1 MAFLVVSLGITAQ
14 HAAKR
19 APQGSPM
26 RTMKQAAELFE
37 QQRRNCKDIITANK
51 LAEMKATQKA
61 EETGDWETL
70 ISEDFSLMT
79 AGTEDVPDGTMM
91 PGETF
96 GLLPDELF
104 HTPDWYGVGV
114 YQAGGNVAL
123 NYPGFGGVL
132 NSPMMNME
140 GSIRIKLR
148 VKAINYSNLFFVS
161 ICAGGYDYP
170 FDPVGNGTQMNMY
183 QFDPEDGW
191 QDIELNLVNPYTG
204 SDCFVQINAGTYN
217 RGGLIVDYLT
227 VERDK
232 DYVATPIDLSATA
245 FKEDGFT
252 ASWSKPY
259 GAESYLVTL
268 YEKKI
273 VGTDNFTSEETFENA
288 SVEDGTVTGLSQGW
302 TASVSGT
309 ADGQY
314 FTDTD
319 TPDGNKALLFASD
332 NDVLEFD
339 ADGSEILGLT
349 LTMKT
354 LASSENSDV
363 TVYFELFD
371 GTGWHTY
378 STGLG
383 FIPTDEWL
391 VMDLT
396 QVLEGFTPGMYTKF
410 RLSFSGIGYALEKGL
425 SDVSEVFAADVVSC
439 TTSPLTETTLVAE
452 DMPADNTSMT
462 FTGLDM
468 NNVYSF
474 TVKSTRADGKT
485 SEASELFYAYGVA
498 APQVKE
504 ATDIDKRG
512 AYTANWAPATNATSY
527 KLYSYEVYTVPEDAE
542 AHTVFEENFNK
553 STEGTL
559 QSPIY
564 LENYDHT
571 YLDDYT
577 DNKGWRSYGTMVC
590 NGMVGCMENYYGTLD
605 IISPELSVGH
615 GDGTFE
621 VTVEFTTLTD
631 GTTLIVQN
639 GNIDYQSITAETA
652 GAHTAT
658 LKFANGTNQ
667 TWLMFYTYEGT
678 AFLLDRVT
686 VKQDVKAGDEIFSL
700 QGLYDVT
707 DGGTSA
713 RVSGLQAKSGYKFG
727 YNVMSIYDRYGTLY
741 TSDRSETQ
749 YVDLVTSG
757 IDNVETGDGE
767 AQQPS
772 AVYDLSGRR
781 MSDTSARGVYIIK
794 QGNKAHKVIRGQGR

>member
-51 LAEMKATQKA
+51 LAEMKAARKA
-61 EETGDWETL
+61 EENGKWETL

-79 AGTEDVPDGTMM
+79 AGTEDVPDETMM
-91 PGETF
+91 AGASF
-96 GLLPDELF
+96 SYLPDELF
-104 HTPDWYGVGV
+104 HSPGWAGVGV
-114 YQAGGNVAL
+114 SQAGGNIAL

-132 NSPMMNME
+132 NTPLMNME
-140 GSIRIKLR
+140 GRIRIKLR
-148 VKAINYSNLFFVS
+148 VKSINTTRLFLVS
-161 ICAGGYDYP
+161 IAAGGYDNPY
-170 FDPVGNGTQMNMY
+170 DPTSSGQMNTY
-183 QFDPEDGW
+183 QFSPEDGW
-191 QDIELNLVNPYTG
+191 QDVEVYVVNPYTG
-204 SDCFVQINAGTYN
+204 SDCFVQVNAGTRGN
-217 RGGLIVDYLT
+217 GGLVIDYIT
-227 VERDK
+227 VERDM
-232 DYVATPIDLSATA
+232 DYLSTPVGLGATA

-252 ASWSKPY
+252 ATWNKPY

-268 YEKKI
+268 YEKKT

-288 SVEDGTVTGLSQGW
+288 SVEDGTVTGLAQGW

-319 TPDGNKALLFASD
+319 THDGNKALLFAND

-354 LASSENSDV
+354 IAGNENSFV
-363 TVYFELFD
+363 SIYFELFD

-378 STGLG
+378 KTGLEY
-383 FIPTDEWL
+383 IPTDEWR
-391 VMDLT
+391 VIDLA
-396 QVLEGFTPGMYTKF
+396 QALKDFTPGMYTKF
-410 RLSFSGIGYALEKGL
+410 RLSFGNIGSALEWGL
-425 SDVSEVFAADVVSC
+425 SDVSEVIAADVVSC
-439 TTSPLTETTLVAE
+439 TTSPLTETTMVEE
-452 DMPADNTSMT
+452 DVPADNTSMT
-462 FTGLDM
+462 FTDLDM

-474 TVKSTRADGKT
+474 TVKGTRADGKT
-485 SEASELFYAYGVA
+485 SDASTLFYAYGVA

-504 ATDIDKRG
+504 ATDIDRRG
-512 AYTANWAPATNATSY
+512 AYTANWAPATNATGY
-527 KLYSYEVYTVPEDAE
+527 TVYSYEAYTVPEDAD
-542 AHTVFEENFNK
+542 AYTVFDENFNK

-559 QSPIY
+559 ENPIY
-564 LENYDHT
+564 LDNNDNT
-571 YLDDYT
+571 YIDGYT
-577 DNKGWRSYGTMVC
+577 DNKGWRGYGTMVC
-590 NGMVGCMENYYGTLD
+590 NGMVGCMENLATVRY
-605 IISPELSVGH
+605 IISPEISVGH

-621 VTVEFTTLTD
+621 VTIEFTTLTD

-667 TWLMFYTYEGT
+667 TWLMFYTYEGY

-713 RVSGLQAKSGYKFG
+713 RISGLQAKSGYKFG

-781 MSDTSARGVYIIK
+781 VSDTSARGVYIIK
-794 QGNKAHKVIRGQGR
+794 QGNKARKVIRGQGR

>member
-1 MAFLVVSLGITAQ
+1 M
-14 HAAKR
+14 H
-19 APQGSPM
+19 
-26 RTMKQAAELFE
+26 
-37 QQRRNCKDIITANK
+37 
-51 LAEMKATQKA
+51 
-61 EETGDWETL
+61 
-70 ISEDFSLMT
+70 
-79 AGTEDVPDGTMM
+79 
-91 PGETF
+91 
-96 GLLPDELF
+96 
-104 HTPDWYGVGV
+104 
-114 YQAGGNVAL
+114 
-123 NYPGFGGVL
+123 
-132 NSPMMNME
+132 
-140 GSIRIKLR
+140 
-148 VKAINYSNLFFVS
+148 
-161 ICAGGYDYP
+161 
-170 FDPVGNGTQMNMY
+170 MY
-183 QFDPEDGW
+183 QFTPEEGW
-191 QDIELNLVNPYTG
+191 QDIELNIINPYTG
-204 SDCFVQINAGTYN
+204 DDCFLQINAGTYN
-217 RGGLIVDYLT
+217 NGGLVIDYLT

-232 DYVATPIDLSATA
+232 DYVATPTDLSASA

-252 ASWSKPY
+252 ASWGKPY

-288 SVEDGTVTGLSQGW
+288 SVEGGTVTGLSQGW

-371 GTGWHTY
+371 GTGWHTC

-396 QVLEGFTPGMYTKF
+396 KVLDGFTPGMYTKF
-410 RLSFSGIGYALEKGL
+410 RLRFSGIGYALGNGL
-425 SDVSEVFAADVVSC
+425 SDISEVIAADVVSC

-452 DMPADNTSMT
+452 DMPADNTSIT
-462 FTGLDM
+462 FTELDM

-512 AYTANWAPATNATSY
+512 AYTANWATATNATGY
-527 KLYSYEVYTVPEDAE
+527 QLYSYEVYTVPEDAE
-542 AHTVFEENFNK
+542 AYTVFEENFNK

-577 DNKGWRSYGTMVC
+577 DNKGWTGWGTMLS
-590 NGMVGCMENYYGTLD
+590 NGMAGCMEHPYVALD
-605 IISPELSVGH
+605 IISPELSVDH

-639 GNIDYQSITAETA
+639 GNLDYQSITAEKA

-667 TWLMFYTYEGT
+667 TQLMFYTLEGN

-713 RVSGLQAKSGYKFG
+713 RISGLQAKSGYKFG

-757 IDNVETGDGE
+757 IDNVETGDEE

-781 MSDTSARGVYIIK
+781 VSDTSARGVYIIK

>member
-1 MAFLVVSLGITAQ
+1 MLMAFLVVSLGITAQ

-37 QQRRNCKDIITANK
+37 QQRRNCKDIITAKK

-70 ISEDFSLMT
+70 INEDFSLMT

-91 PGETF
+91 PGESF

-104 HTPDWYGVGV
+104 HTPDWYGIGV

-140 GSIRIKLR
+140 GSIRIKMR
-148 VKAINYSNLFFVS
+148 VKSIDRTRPFFVQLA
-161 ICAGGYDYP
+161 AGGYDFP
-170 FDPVGNGTQMNMY
+170 FDPTGTGQMNMY
-183 QFDPEDGW
+183 QFTPEEGW
-191 QDIELNLVNPYTG
+191 QDIELNIINPYTG
-204 SDCFVQINAGTYN
+204 DDCFVQINAGTYN
-217 RGGLIVDYLT
+217 NGGLVIDYIT

-232 DYVATPIDLSATA
+232 DYIATPTDLSATA

-252 ASWSKPY
+252 ASWGKPY

-288 SVEDGTVTGLSQGW
+288 SVEGGTVTGLSQGW

-396 QVLEGFTPGMYTKF
+396 KVLDGFTPGMYTKF
-410 RLSFSGIGYALEKGL
+410 RLRFSGIGYALEKGL
-425 SDVSEVFAADVVSC
+425 SDVSEVIAADVVSC

-462 FTGLDM
+462 FTELDM

-485 SEASELFYAYGVA
+485 SEASQLFYAYGVA
-498 APQVKE
+498 A
-504 ATDIDKRG
+504 
-512 AYTANWAPATNATSY
+512 
-527 KLYSYEVYTVPEDAE
+527 
-542 AHTVFEENFNK
+542 
-553 STEGTL
+553 
-559 QSPIY
+559 
-564 LENYDHT
+564 
-571 YLDDYT
+571 
-577 DNKGWRSYGTMVC
+577 
-590 NGMVGCMENYYGTLD
+590 
-605 IISPELSVGH
+605 
-615 GDGTFE
+615 
-621 VTVEFTTLTD
+621 
-631 GTTLIVQN
+631 
-639 GNIDYQSITAETA
+639 
-652 GAHTAT
+652 
-658 LKFANGTNQ
+658 
-667 TWLMFYTYEGT
+667 
-678 AFLLDRVT
+678 
-686 VKQDVKAGDEIFSL
+686 
-700 QGLYDVT
+700 
-707 DGGTSA
+707 
-713 RVSGLQAKSGYKFG
+713 
-727 YNVMSIYDRYGTLY
+727 
-741 TSDRSETQ
+741 TQ
-749 YVDLVTSG
+749 
-757 IDNVETGDGE
+757 E
-767 AQQPS
+767 
-772 AVYDLSGRR
+772 RR
-781 MSDTSARGVYIIK
+781 LPT
-794 QGNKAHKVIRGQGR
+794 

>member
-37 QQRRNCKDIITANK
+37 QQRRNCKDIITAKK

-70 ISEDFSLMT
+70 INEDFSLMT

-104 HTPDWYGVGV
+104 HTPDWYGIGV

-132 NSPMMNME
+132 NSPLMNME
-140 GSIRIKLR
+140 GSIRIKMR
-148 VKAINYSNLFFVS
+148 VKSIDRTRPFFVQLA
-161 ICAGGYDYP
+161 AGGYDFP
-170 FDPVGNGTQMNMY
+170 FDPTGTGQMNMY
-183 QFDPEDGW
+183 QFTPEEGW
-191 QDIELNLVNPYTG
+191 QDIELNIINPYTG
-204 SDCFVQINAGTYN
+204 DDCFVQINAGTYN
-217 RGGLIVDYLT
+217 NGGLVIDYLT

-232 DYVATPIDLSATA
+232 DYVATPTDLSASA

-252 ASWSKPY
+252 ASWGKPY

-288 SVEDGTVTGLSQGW
+288 SVEGGTVTGLSQGW

-371 GTGWHTY
+371 GATWHSY
-378 STGLG
+378 STGLN
-383 FIPTDEWL
+383 FIPTDEWR

-410 RLSFSGIGYALEKGL
+410 RLRFSGIGFAIEEGL
-425 SDVSEVFAADVVSC
+425 SDISEVIAADVVSC
-439 TTSPLTETTLVAE
+439 TTSPLTETTVYAE
-452 DMPADNTSMT
+452 DMPADNTSIT
-462 FTGLDM
+462 FTELDM

-512 AYTANWAPATNATSY
+512 AYTANWAPATNAT
-527 KLYSYEVYTVPEDAE
+527 
-542 AHTVFEENFNK
+542 
-553 STEGTL
+553 
-559 QSPIY
+559 
-564 LENYDHT
+564 
-571 YLDDYT
+571 
-577 DNKGWRSYGTMVC
+577 
-590 NGMVGCMENYYGTLD
+590 
-605 IISPELSVGH
+605 
-615 GDGTFE
+615 
-621 VTVEFTTLTD
+621 
-631 GTTLIVQN
+631 
-639 GNIDYQSITAETA
+639 
-652 GAHTAT
+652 
-658 LKFANGTNQ
+658 
-667 TWLMFYTYEGT
+667 
-678 AFLLDRVT
+678 
-686 VKQDVKAGDEIFSL
+686 
-700 QGLYDVT
+700 
-707 DGGTSA
+707 
-713 RVSGLQAKSGYKFG
+713 GY
-727 YNVMSIYDRYGTLY
+727 
-741 TSDRSETQ
+741 
-749 YVDLVTSG
+749 
-757 IDNVETGDGE
+757 
-767 AQQPS
+767 
-772 AVYDLSGRR
+772 
-781 MSDTSARGVYIIK
+781 
-794 QGNKAHKVIRGQGR
+794 

>member
-26 RTMKQAAELFE
+26 KTMKQAAELFE

-51 LAEMKATQKA
+51 LAEMKAARKA
-61 EETGDWETL
+61 EENGKWETL

-79 AGTEDVPDGTMM
+79 AGTEDVPDETMM
-91 PGETF
+91 AGASF
-96 GLLPDELF
+96 SYLPDELF
-104 HTPDWYGVGV
+104 HSPGWAGVGV
-114 YQAGGNVAL
+114 SQAGGNIAL

-132 NSPMMNME
+132 NTPLMNKE
-140 GSIRIKLR
+140 GRIRIKLR
-148 VKAINYSNLFFVS
+148 VKSINTTRLFLVS
-161 ICAGGYDYP
+161 IAAGGYDNPY
-170 FDPVGNGTQMNMY
+170 DPTSSGQMNTY
-183 QFDPEDGW
+183 QFSPEDGW
-191 QDIELNLVNPYTG
+191 QDVEVYVVNPYTG
-204 SDCFVQINAGTYN
+204 SDCFVQVNAGTRGN
-217 RGGLIVDYLT
+217 GGLVIDYIT
-227 VERDK
+227 VERDM
-232 DYVATPIDLSATA
+232 DYLSTPVGLGATA

-273 VGTDNFTSEETFENA
+273 VGTDNFTSEETFEDA

-354 LASSENSDV
+354 LASSENPDV

-396 QVLEGFTPGMYTKF
+396 KVLDGFTPGMYTKF

-425 SDVSEVFAADVVSC
+425 SDVSEVFAADVVAC

-462 FTGLDM
+462 FTELDM

-498 APQVKE
+498 APQIKE

-512 AYTANWAPATNATSY
+512 AYTANWAPATNATAY
-527 KLYSYEVYTVPEDAE
+527 RLYNYEVYTVPEDVE

-577 DNKGWRSYGTMVC
+577 DNKGWSSYGTMVC

-639 GNIDYQSITAETA
+639 GNLDYQSITAETA

-658 LKFANGTNQ
+658 LKFTNGTNL
-667 TWLMFYTYEGT
+667 TRLMFYTYEGT

-757 IDNVETGDGE
+757 IDNVETGDEE

-781 MSDTSARGVYIIK
+781 VSDTSARGVYIIK